1 MARVD
6 LHRLTKRFNNLTAVD
21 DLEISIADGEFL
33 TLLGPSGCGKSTA
46 LACIAGLETPTAGT
60 IAFDGADVTE
70 RAPAER
76 NIALVFQDYALYPHM
91 SVRDNITFGLRQQR
105 LEEKTIRNQ
114 VAAAAEMLD
123 LGGLLERRPS
133 ELSGGQRQ
141 RVAVGRAVVRNPAVL
156 LMDEPL
162 SNLDAGLRVNTRTE
176 IKRLQREINT
186 TTVFVTHD
194 QEEAMVLSD
203 RIAVIRLGKLQQIG
217 PPMDVYRRPTN
228 IFVAGFIGSPA
239 MNFFPVEI
247 SRESDALVCMI
258 GAQRIELP
266 LEWHL
271 ADVAGGDGQ
280 NAESRPWRKANRSHS
295 RRTARLDVERA
306 GFSRRADRPRDV
318 PRCRHRRPPDQGRH
332 RAGRGAGAGRKCS
345 PRFSVGSH
353 SSFRSRNRPALV
365 VNGRNDADIGHRR
378 TFMKDEVGATQA
390 TRLAEMLRDLVDALI
405 PGEGGWPS
413 ASIVGVQGIL
423 AVRLLE
429 ALGEDAL
436 TQIDEL
442 IGECGGPLSA
452 CDALGRAAIL
462 SGSKR

>member
-6 LHRLTKRFNNLTAVD
+6 LHRLTKRFDNLTAVD

-60 IAFDGADVTE
+60 IVFDGADVTE

-91 SVRDNITFGLRQQR
+91 NVRDNIAFGLRQQR

-123 LGGLLERRPS
+123 LGGLLERRPA

-203 RIAVIRLGKLQQIG
+203 RIAVMRLGKLQQIG
-217 PPMDVYRRPTN
+217 PPMEVYRRPTN

-239 MNFFPVEI
+239 MNFFPIEI

-266 LEWHL
+266 LECISPMSL
-271 ADVAGGDGQ
+271 AAMGKMRKVVLGVRPTDLIAGAQRGSTLSGQ
-280 NAESRPWRKANRSHS
+280 VFLVEPIGHV
-295 RRTARLDVERA
+295 TYLDV
-306 GFSRRADRPRDV
+306 DV
-318 PRCRHRRPPDQGRH
+318 D
-332 RAGRGAGAGRKCS
+332 
-345 PRFSVGSH
+345 
-353 SSFRSRNRPALV
+353 
-365 VNGRNDADIGHRR
+365 GHRIKGV
-378 TFMKDEVGATQA
+378 TEPDEAPA
-390 TRLAEMLRDLVDALI
+390 
-405 PGEGGWPS
+405 PGEN
-413 ASIVGVQGIL
+413 
-423 AVRLLE
+423 VRL
-429 ALGEDAL
+429 GF
-436 TQIDEL
+436 Q
-442 IGECGGPLSA
+442 S
-452 CDALGRAAIL
+452 GRVHL
-462 SGSKR
+462 FDPETGLRL